1 MSQCLLRA
9 CHCKVP
15 LILSGTDR
23 CIHIT
28 VLMGCLGQVV
38 QSILVHS
45 YADLFENPTG
55 ELGRVGLVNRQ
66 RSTP

>member
-1 MSQCLLRA
+1 
-9 CHCKVP
+9 
-15 LILSGTDR
+15 
-23 CIHIT
+23 
-28 VLMGCLGQVV
+28 MGCLGQVV